1 MAEEEPKSGL
11 DALRKRFESGGAP
24 IMGIKPAVAPKVN
37 APAVARKWGGGGGGS
52 VSACNGIVNK
62 DSGKQSQDKS
72 DSAIVNND
80 VVKRDGDSIQN
91 RGVQAKRNSK
101 VNIPD
106 AFRNSEPP
114 IKPNPKP
121 TLTPKPKSDNNNNAS
136 SSTSSSTASGKVDIA
151 KRFERKT
158 SDSDQVNSTR
168 KNSVGKPSSGNED
181 RKPVIGEKP
190 NSPRG
195 VNVLQMASPSA
206 VADLK
211 SRLKPV
217 GAKVDGKPVTTQR
230 KLSDPSHTDLENVE
244 LRNRQNKFGNRTS
257 DKRKS
262 VKSVIR
268 NLDGKKFHRIEVGTL
283 NDSSKPPEKPDS
295 LDFEIDL
302 EALVEDFKKALQVI
316 GIFI

>member
-1 MAEEEPKSGL
+1 MAEEESKSGL
-11 DALRKRFESGGAP
+11 DALRKKFESGGAP
-24 IMGIKPAVAPKVN
+24 IMGVKPAVASQGN
-37 APAVARKWGGGGGGS
+37 APAVARRWGGGGN

-72 DSAIVNND
+72 DSAIVNSK

-91 RGVQAKRNSK
+91 RGFQAKRNSK

-106 AFRNSEPP
+106 AFRNNSEPP

-121 TLTPKPKSDNNNNAS
+121 ALTPKPKSDNNNNAS
-136 SSTSSSTASGKVDIA
+136 SSTSSSTASGKMDIA
-151 KRFERKT
+151 RRFERKT

-168 KNSVGKPSSGNED
+168 KNSVGKPSGHED
-181 RKPVIGEKP
+181 WKPVIGEKP

-195 VNVLQMASPSA
+195 VNVLQMASQST

-217 GAKVDGKPVTTQR
+217 GAKVDGKPVPLQR
-230 KLSDPSHTDLENVE
+230 NLSDTSENVE
-244 LRNRQNKFGNRTS
+244 LRNKQNKFGNRTS